1 LQPQL
6 RAGRTKEADRHSRIV
21 LTHRL
26 DEIKAERNGSQSL
39 NTFLLAEM
47 PGISSSR
54 TNSYY
59 DSEMGRRNGG
69 GDESERPEGKRE
81 REREREREGRRV
93 DGKELG

>member
-59 DSEMGRRNGG
+59 DSEMGRRDGG
-69 GDESERPEGKRE
+69 GDESGRPEGKRK
-81 REREREREGRRV
+81 RERVGGRERRR
-93 DGKELG
+93 KRELG